1 MHCVGTASFSIVVN
15 GQAEGFFVSERGLR
29 QGFPLSP
36 YLFILCSQGL
46 TWLMRKMESNALYN
60 GYRVNRSAPVVSHL
74 MFADDLL
81 LFGTLDNRT
90 IETLLPI
97 LSIYAAWS
105 GQNANMQKSAV
116 FFSKGVEHNRRL
128 EVAEI
133 LGVKQMESS
142 DKYLGHQLLKSAHL
156 TTSHDFLEEK
166 FNSKTAEWKRIFFNS
181 CRKNN
186 ANPDRAR
193 FDTTLLYGH
202 FSTPQED
209 FK

>member
-1 MHCVGTASFSIVVN
+1 
-15 GQAEGFFVSERGLR
+15 
-29 QGFPLSP
+29 
-36 YLFILCSQGL
+36 
-46 TWLMRKMESNALYN
+46 MRKMESNALYN